1 MRVVPQLLEIFK
13 EREWRVKSRYVRVP
27 RGLLPCYTAKAV
39 EAQRP
44 WAQCPDHRKTASTPR
59 WDRETFPK
67 TIQNGLTIKP
77 DLKVRGQ
84 AWGVKYLYLKQHLR
98 ENAQVCRKVLAGWDF
113 SLKSTAKIN
122 STFLTWKVIQI
133 QTDVQDAS
141 AAPSSGPYKPFS
153 SIPPGARDPV
163 LWGVTGG
170 KLTSC
175 GMWAVI
181 SAPWRPGS
189 RSEGCG
195 AVWDP
200 GLQRLRMDGTP
211 DPEVTACRVPG

>member
-1 MRVVPQLLEIFK
+1 MGQRNIPKNYTKWVGNKTRPQGEGAG
-13 EREWRVKSRYVRVP
+13 V
-27 RGLLPCYTAKAV
+27 
-39 EAQRP
+39 
-44 WAQCPDHRKTASTPR
+44 
-59 WDRETFPK
+59 
-67 TIQNGLTIKP
+67 
-77 DLKVRGQ
+77 
-84 AWGVKYLYLKQHLR
+84 GVKYLYLKQHLK
-98 ENAQVCRKVLAGWDF
+98 ENAHVCRKVLAGWDF

-163 LWGVTGG
+163 LWGVIGG

-195 AVWDP
+195 TVWDP